1 VAKRNTVAKAYERH
15 VKAMQAAV
23 GCITHGRFAGVVP
36 KQVRLNAVYTL
47 SLDQG
52 DPVPLWSSAGRLT
65 FSAGQRFRII
75 HDADVVDGPY
85 RTTTVNYW
93 YQYALLDGR
102 ELLTYHWTPEAT
114 DSAQRLYPHLHV
126 GFGLLDAQ
134 GLFMPGTF
142 SKLHIPTARVS
153 LEAIVRF
160 AIEELGVAPIPR
172 NWNERLLRGEEAL
185 S

>member
-1 VAKRNTVAKAYERH
+1 MAEAYDRH
-15 VKAMQAAV
+15 VTSMQAAV
-23 GCITHGRFAGVVP
+23 GCITHSRFTGATP
-36 KQVRLNAVYTL
+36 RQVRLDATETL
-47 SLDQG
+47 SLNRG

-75 HDADVVDGPY
+75 HDADVIDGPF
-85 RTTTVNYW
+85 RITTVDYW

-102 ELLTYHWTPEAT
+102 ELLTYHWTPEAIDT
-114 DSAQRLYPHLHV
+114 DQRLYPHLHV
-126 GFGLLDAQ
+126 GFGLLDAE
-134 GLFMPGTF
+134 GSFMPDTF

-172 NWNERLLRGEEAL
+172 NWKERLLRGEEAL